1 VSALVVLD
9 LLGIFVFALS
19 GAAAAVSK
27 QLDLF
32 GVLVL
37 ASVAAL
43 GGGLLRDVLLGA
55 LPPAALRDSRYLL
68 VPLLAGFAVFL
79 RSSFVERLASPVRL
93 LDAAGLGL
101 FVAAGT
107 IKALDAG
114 LGAVPAVALGSITG
128 IGGGMARDLLVGEVP
143 VVLRREL
150 YAVPAILGASLV
162 VVGDGLDTRRVP
174 TLVAGALLVFVLRVV
189 GIWRDWHFPVAL
201 PDPRR
206 T

>member
-1 VSALVVLD
+1 MSALVVLD

-19 GAAAAVSK
+19 GAAAAVAK

-43 GGGLLRDVLLGA
+43 GGGLVRDVLLGD
-55 LPPAALRDSRYLL
+55 LPPAALRDARYLL
-68 VPLLAGFAVFL
+68 VPLLAGVAVFL

-107 IKALDAG
+107 TKALHAG

-128 IGGGMARDLLVGEVP
+128 IGGGIARDVLVGEVP

-150 YAVPAILGASLV
+150 YAVPAILGAALV
-162 VVGDGLDTRRVP
+162 VTGDGLDTPRVP
-174 TLVAGALLVFVLRVV
+174 TLAAGALLVFVLRVL
-189 GIWRDWHFPVAL
+189 GIWRDWHFPVAA
-201 PDPRR
+201 P
-206 T
+206 